1 MSRSPL
7 TAAVLGLGRSGLAVA
22 RFLRARGIAVTA
34 YDQSEA
40 ARAAAQ
46 DLDIPIRPLSLDTE
60 IREQVLFRSP
70 GIRPDHPAILAA
82 CRRGAR
88 LSDEI
93 SLLAAH
99 CPCPIL
105 AVTGSDGKTTTATLT
120 ARALEAGGYRVHL
133 GGNIGRSLLDELSGM
148 HPTHIAVLELSSF
161 QLMTADLHPSVGAVT
176 CLSPNHLNWH
186 TDLAEYYA
194 AKRRLCDLSVS
205 LVLRQGVFP
214 DLSAT
219 RVSAYE
225 EADYCVKDGALSA
238 RGEPI
243 LPLSE
248 MRLSGLHNAENALT
262 AMALT
267 EHYLPTAVFAPLLR
281 DFSGVR
287 HRMEWVARCR
297 GIDCYDS
304 SIDTS
309 PARTLTTLYA
319 FASRGIRPTL
329 LLGGAEKDLPLAALV
344 EALPSLTSRILLF
357 GSADRLANALTR
369 ARIPFLRFQNLE
381 SAVRAALSDEK
392 DADTLLLSPAFTAF
406 DAYTDYEARGED
418 FRRIVLEFA
427 ENN

>member
-1 MSRSPL
+1 MSLSPL

-22 RFLRARGIAVTA
+22 RFLRAQGIAVTA

-46 DLDIPIRPLSLDTE
+46 DLDIPLRPLSLDTV

-70 GIRPDHPAILAA
+70 GIRPDYPAILAA

-93 SLLAAH
+93 SLFAAH

-105 AVTGSDGKTTTATLT
+105 AITGSDGKTTTATLT
-120 ARALEAGGYRVHL
+120 ARALEMGGYRVHL

-148 HPTHIAVLELSSF
+148 HPTHMAVLELSSF
-161 QLMTADLHPSVGAVT
+161 QLMTADLRPSAGAIT

-186 TDLAEYYA
+186 ADTAEYYA
-194 AKRRLCDLSVS
+194 AKRRLCDLSS
-205 LVLRQGVFP
+205 RLVLRQGVFP
-214 DLSAT
+214 DLPAT
-219 RVSAYE
+219 RVSARE
-225 EADYCVKDGALSA
+225 EADYCVKDGALCA
-238 RGEPI
+238 RGEHV

-262 AMALT
+262 AIALT
-267 EHYLPTAVFAPLLR
+267 EPYLSAKSLAPLLR
-281 DFSGVR
+281 EFSGVR

-297 GIDCYDS
+297 GVDCYDS

-309 PARTLTTLYA
+309 PARTLTTLCA

-329 LLGGAEKDLPLAALV
+329 LLGGAEKGLPLTALV
-344 EALPSLTSRILLF
+344 EALPHLASRVLLF
-357 GSADRLANALTR
+357 GSADRLAEALTR
-369 ARIPFLRFQNLE
+369 ARVPFLRFQNLE
-381 SAVRAALSDEK
+381 SAVRAALSDAK

-418 FRRIVLEFA
+418 FRRIVLDFA
-427 ENN
+427 KNN